1 MEHEHHHEQDSAVSN
16 IPGMDTSGLYIR
28 EDIIA
33 KTRELSD
40 LIGGS
45 EEVVHFRKAEQMIQ
59 SHERVQNLI
68 KTIKKKQKE
77 IVAFESLR
85 NEKMVAKIDAE
96 IAALQQ
102 EMDDIPLVSDFQE
115 SQVEINDLL
124 QMVVSAIYDTVS
136 EKINVESGKDSP
148 PSSCGD

>member
-1 MEHEHHHEQDSAVSN
+1 
-16 IPGMDTSGLYIR
+16 MDTSGLYIR

-33 KTRELSD
+33 KTRELSA

-45 EEVVHFRKAEQMIQ
+45 EEVVHFQKAERMIQ

-85 NEKMVAKIDAE
+85 NEKMVAKIEAE
-96 IAALQQ
+96 IDALQQ
-102 EMDDIPLVSDFQE
+102 EMDDIPLISDYQE
-115 SQVEINDLL
+115 TQVEINDLL